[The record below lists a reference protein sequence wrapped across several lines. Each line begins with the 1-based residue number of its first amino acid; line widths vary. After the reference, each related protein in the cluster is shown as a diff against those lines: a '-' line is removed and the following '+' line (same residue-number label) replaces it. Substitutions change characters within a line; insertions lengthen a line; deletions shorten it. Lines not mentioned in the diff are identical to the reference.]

1 MANTLQTLSTHT
13 NENKTFYERTLL
25 SRLLPK
31 LCFYQYGQKR
41 QLPKH
46 EGDTINFRRFNSLS
60 DATSALTEGAPGD
73 GTTLDIT
80 AITAQLSQYG
90 NYVTMSDK
98 LMTVGIDQVMTE
110 AAELLG
116 ENAASTIDALT
127 SAVVGAGTYVQ
138 YASTSAGTNSITTN
152 DLINGDLVA
161 KAVRTLRGYDA
172 QPVKDGYF
180 IGIIHPYV
188 AFDLRNDPLWQ
199 DVSKYN
205 GGEAIKKGEI
215 GKIHG
220 VRFIESTKAPYAAN
234 TSEVV
239 VYKTCIIGKD
249 AYGVIDLESQGAGK
263 PSIITKDL
271 GSGGTSDPLDQ
282 KASVGWKAAFVAKR
296 LQEKALCRI
305 ESAASSQSSTRSS
318 ADLSSLTFGL
328 NALTPA
334 FDPEI
339 LYYSIAVANGVS
351 SVTPVAIAA
360 DGDSTIVAKHGTST
374 ITNGSSES
382 ISTGK
387 STFTFAVTNGTTSKT
402 YTVDITRAAS

>member
-13 NENKTFYERTLL
+13 NENKTYYERVLL

-41 QLPKH
+41 TLPKH

-80 AITAQLSQYG
+80 AITAQLAQYG

-98 LMTVGIDQVMTE
+98 LMTAGIDQVLTE
-110 AAELLG
+110 ATTLLG

-127 SAVVGAGTYVQ
+127 SAVVSAGTYVQ
-138 YASTSAGTNSITTN
+138 YASISTGTNSITTT
-152 DLINGDLVA
+152 DLITGDMVA

-172 QPVKDGYF
+172 QPVEDGYF

-205 GGEAIKKGEI
+205 GGEQIKRGEI

-220 VRFIESTKAPYAAN
+220 VRFIESTKAPYTTN
-234 TSEVV
+234 TSDVV

-249 AYGVIDLESQGAGK
+249 AFGCVDLESQGAGK

-271 GSGGTSDPLDQ
+271 GSGGTADPLDQ
-282 KASVGWKAAFVAKR
+282 KASVGWKCAYVAKR

-305 ESAASSQSSTRSS
+305 ESAASAQGTTRNS
-318 ADLSSLTFGL
+318 ADLASLTFGL
-328 NALTPA
+328 NTLTPA
-334 FDPEI
+334 FNPEI
-339 LYYSIAVANGVS
+339 LNYSFAVENATS

-360 DGDSTIVAKHGTST
+360 DGDSTIVVKHGTST
-374 ITNGSSES
+374 VTNGSSES
-382 ISTGK
+382 ISTGEN
-387 STFTFAVTNGTTSKT
+387 TFTITVTNGTTTKT
-402 YTVDITRAAS
+402 YTVKITRAAS